1 MARLKKAFSEHGK
14 GRCKVCAE
22 ATSVGDDILLHIWG
36 GEKPHVGSA
45 SLCSSGEPT
54 SVSVPGHMDHVVSH
68 EAAKR
73 VFSATGRRCLAIAG
87 IHVDGASH
95 EDIVELVEN
104 SRRCI
109 DAIINDLKK

>member
-1 MARLKKAFSEHGK
+1 MARLKKVLSEYGK
-14 GRCKVCAE
+14 GRCKVWAE
-22 ATSVGDDILLHIWG
+22 ATRVGDDILLHIWG
-36 GEKPHVGSA
+36 GEKPHLGSA

-54 SVSVPGHMDHVVSH
+54 SISVPGHMDYVVSH

-73 VFSATGRRCLAIAG
+73 ICSATGKRCLAIAG
-87 IHVDGASH
+87 IHVDDASH

-109 DAIINDLKK
+109 NAIINDLRK